1 MGLQTTPIPLLTSPL
16 KGKGRAS
23 GRNAQYGQKD
33 MTTQR
38 EKWDVLKILNWT
50 KGYLSE
56 KGVENPRLEAEW
68 MLCEALSLDRVGLYL
83 NFDRPLNDAELVN
96 YRGMIVRRGKREP
109 LQYILGSQEF
119 MGFDFQVTPAV
130 LIPRH
135 DTEVLVTEAAKRGAT
150 ARTLL
155 DIGTGSGC
163 VAITLAKALPEAE
176 VSSVDISSEAIAVA
190 RGNAEKNGAA
200 VHFFHGSL
208 FEPFAGKRFDMVVS
222 NPPYIPATDIPTL
235 QQEVCGYEP
244 VSALDGGADGLDF
257 YRKIVAAAP
266 EFMNPGGWLLFE
278 VGAGQAPQV
287 LELLNNGGFSSE
299 CFSQTDPAGIERVV
313 GGRLEN
319 G

>member
-1 MGLQTTPIPLLTSPL
+1 
-16 KGKGRAS
+16 
-23 GRNAQYGQKD
+23 

-50 KGYLSE
+50 RGYLSE

-83 NFDRPLNDAELVN
+83 NFDRPLNDAELAN
-96 YRGMIVRRGKREP
+96 YRSMIARRGKREP

-119 MGFDFQVTPAV
+119 MGLDFQVTPAV

-135 DTEVLVTEAAKRGAT
+135 DTEVLVAEGAKRGTA
-150 ARTLL
+150 ARTIL

-163 VAITLAKALPEAE
+163 VAISLAKALPEAE
-176 VSSVDISSEAIAVA
+176 VSGVDISGEAIEVA
-190 RGNAEKNGAA
+190 RGNAEKNGIS
-200 VHFFHGSL
+200 VQFFHGSL

-235 QQEVCGYEP
+235 QQEVRGFEP
-244 VSALDGGADGLDF
+244 MSALDGGADGLDF
-257 YRKIVAAAP
+257 YRSIVASAP
-266 EFMNPGGWLLFE
+266 EHINPGGWLLFE

-287 LELLNNGGFSSE
+287 LELLRNGGFSSE
-299 CFSQTDPAGIERVV
+299 CFSQIDPAGIERVV
-313 GGRLEN
+313 GGRLAR
-319 G
+319 